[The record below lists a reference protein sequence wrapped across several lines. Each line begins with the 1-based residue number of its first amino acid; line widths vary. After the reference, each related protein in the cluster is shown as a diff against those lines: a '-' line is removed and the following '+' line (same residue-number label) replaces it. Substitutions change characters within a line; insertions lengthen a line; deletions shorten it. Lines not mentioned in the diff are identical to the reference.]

1 MPILLRRGSRGCW
14 VQLCSLDKSCTDPSS
29 LAWCLWSSQG
39 ETQGRVC
46 LRTWRLSEDIQPL
59 GVNWCTSIYLYSRN
73 ITKDLFIFPSL
84 KFLCLSKLHG
94 WVPIVP
100 ARITQILEDRIAWR
114 WRWKKAVLLTER
126 WLNHIWYYFCPRH
139 SLHGFAVVFA
149 LSLFEERFI
158 RDGTIFG

>member
-29 LAWCLWSSQG
+29 LAWCQWSSQG

-114 WRWKKAVLLTER
+114 WRWKKLFYSQRDDWITSDLISAPA
-126 WLNHIWYYFCPRH
+126 CP
-139 SLHGFAVVFA
+139 FAVVGYSFCSKFVWGA
-149 LSLFEERFI
+149 FY
-158 RDGTIFG
+158 